1 MPTPPSPS
9 PTPSVS
15 HGGLLVPNAV
25 GLTYPRMAEPDQID
39 FATAA
44 NAQWGVVEG
53 CKVTITTFTVMVDP
67 GVAIVNGS
75 MVTVAGGTVTLASS
89 GAQDR
94 FDSVVVNE
102 SGNVVVL
109 PGTPSTD
116 PVFVDV
122 PLNNTLLA
130 VVFCPVGAESFAGF
144 VIDKR
149 RFVSKALLTKIGG
162 VESLIRNL
170 NGDGNHYHVFGDGTT
185 VWGGDTTLKRKSAKT
200 LELDSHLIATGN
212 VSAAQ
217 VNAGRVIATREVT
230 GSNLIMG
237 EAPPPTAQAPIGAL
251 FQSTVSGDVAVNTPA
266 GWKSLA
272 QVDGI
277 MPVGS
282 IINSVEPPSVMGPK
296 GWLLLDGSTISET
309 VYPRMFTLTAFSF
322 SGEVGSRVMTLP
334 NAMGRVMRGGSS
346 GAGNRGGRDSLSLT
360 TEQMPRHRHSV
371 RTQLAGGTTASGRT
385 SRAGRHAHT
394 VWGGVHTHLVDDPG
408 HSHNDGEYPA
418 GAFVCLVWGG
428 QNKIDALFNDRNHTY
443 SVEAV
448 HWTGTART
456 GVTISSLASEHAHTV
471 DDNGDHEHTFQMDAV
486 PAHVH
491 AVSEDEVGQGQP
503 IDITPAYMTTYT
515 YIRT

>member
-1 MPTPPSPS
+1 
-9 PTPSVS
+9 
-15 HGGLLVPNAV
+15 
-25 GLTYPRMAEPDQID
+25 MAEPDQID

-67 GVAIVNGS
+67 GIALVNGKLIA
-75 MVTVAGGTVTLASS
+75 VAGGTVTLASS

-102 SGNVVVL
+102 GGNIVVL
-109 PGTPSTD
+109 AGAPSVD

-122 PLNNTLLA
+122 PVSNTLLA

-149 RFVSKALLTKIGG
+149 RFVSKALLTKIATSDPLIYNANGIVGG
-162 VESLIRNL
+162 APGPYGGSAPGSCHFSVL
-170 NGDGNHYHVFGDGTT
+170 GDGYIE
-185 VWGGDTTLKRKSAKT
+185 WEGDTCLYRYGPETLYVKKHLMASGNLQASANVMGKK
-200 LELDSHLIATGN
+200 LIAQQE
-212 VSAAQ
+212 VS
-217 VNAGRVIATREVT
+217 
-230 GSNLIMG
+230 GSNLLMG
-237 EAPPPTAQAPIGAL
+237 EAPPPAASYPLGAIHQNTANGQI
-251 FQSTVSGDVAVNTPA
+251 VINTPT
-266 GWKSLA
+266 GWKELA
-272 QVDGI
+272 VVDGI

-282 IINSVEPPSVMGPK
+282 VIQSVEPPSVMEPK
-296 GWLLLDGSTISET
+296 GWLLLDGKTITET
-309 VYPRMFTLTAFSF
+309 VYPRMFTLSAFSS

-334 NAMGRVMRGGSS
+334 NATGRVLRGGTS
-346 GAGNRGGRDSLSLT
+346 GAGNKGGHDSISLST
-360 TEQMPRHRHSV
+360 DQMPRHRHNT
-371 RTQLAGGTTASGRT
+371 RTLAAGGTAASGRT
-385 SRAGRHAHT
+385 SRAGRHSHT

-448 HWTGTART
+448 HWTGRATT
-456 GVTISSLASEHAHTV
+456 GITISSLASEHAHTV
-471 DDNGDHEHTFQMDAV
+471 DDNGDHEHTFSLDPV

-491 AVSEDEVGQGQP
+491 PVGEDDVGQGQP
-503 IDITPAYMTTYT
+503 IDITPSYLTTYT